1 MKRTLSIMSSA
12 VVAALLVAACDK
24 GERNSSAEKAP
35 QQAAEEIKD
44 VNSITIRPELAPRIK
59 VGYPTMIDLADKLQ
73 VPSRVEVDE
82 ERLVRVGSYVT
93 GRIIDLYVMLGDS
106 VNVGAPLARI
116 TSPELT
122 QAQLAYLR
130 AFSRSVL
137 TQKAAERAHH
147 LLAADVIAVAE
158 VERRESELEV
168 ARAEL
173 EAAKDQLRLLGV
185 DSAVLKE
192 LSKQGHILPSVTINS
207 TRSGIVIGRNVI
219 VGQVVQP
226 ADQLFQVADL
236 SSVWV
241 VGDVPEQIARDVRIG
256 QHVEIHV
263 PALGDISF
271 DGLIIFVAD
280 TVDPMTRTVMV
291 RTMVENP
298 QRKLKPDML
307 ANMHITDTLH
317 KTLVVPETAVV
328 RETNRDYVFVAKG
341 DNRFLRVPVEL
352 GPEVA
357 DMRPVVSGLTIEQS
371 IVLDGAFHLDNE
383 RKLAE
388 LE

>member
-1 MKRTLSIMSSA
+1 
-12 VVAALLVAACDK
+12 VLLVAGCGN
-24 GERNSSAEKAP
+24 GEPPASAEKQSE
-35 QQAAEEIKD
+35 QQNAEKD
-44 VNSITIRPELAPRIK
+44 FNSITLRPEVAPRIK
-59 VGYPTMIDLADKLQ
+59 IGHPTLVDLADKLQ

-93 GRIIDLYVMLGDS
+93 GRIIDLYVMLGD
-106 VNVGAPLARI
+106 NVKAGAPLARI

-130 AFSRSVL
+130 AASRTVL
-137 TQKAAERAHH
+137 TEKAAERAHH
-147 LLAADVIAVAE
+147 LLAADVIPIAE

-173 EAAKDQLRLLGV
+173 EASKDQLRLLGV
-185 DSAVLKE
+185 DSTVLKE
-192 LSKQGHILPSVTINS
+192 LVKQGHILPSVTINS
-207 TRSGIVIGRNVI
+207 PRNGIVIARSVI

-226 ADQLFQVADL
+226 ADQLFGVADL
-236 SSVWV
+236 SSVWA
-241 VGDVPEQIARDVRIG
+241 VGDVPEQIARNVRIG

-263 PALGDISF
+263 PALGDTTF

-291 RTMVENP
+291 RTMVENS

-307 ANMHITDTLH
+307 ANMHITDNLH
-317 KTLVVPETAVV
+317 KTLVVPETSVV
-328 RETNRDYVFVAKG
+328 REANRDYVFLAQG
-341 DNRFLRVPVEL
+341 NNRFLRVPVEL

-357 DMRPVVSGLTIEQS
+357 DMRPVLNGLTIEQS

>member
-1 MKRTLSIMSSA
+1 MKRTLSIVGSVALA
-12 VVAALLVAACDK
+12 VLLVAACGN
-24 GERNSSAEKAP
+24 GEPPAAAEKQS
-35 QQAAEEIKD
+35 QQQNGEEKD
-44 VNSITIRPELAPRIK
+44 FNSITIRPEVAPRIK
-59 VGYPTMIDLADKLQ
+59 VGHPTLVDLADKLQ

-93 GRIIDLYVMLGDS
+93 GRIIDLYVMLGD
-106 VNVGAPLARI
+106 NVKAGAPLARI

-130 AFSRSVL
+130 AASRKVL
-137 TQKAAERAHH
+137 TEKAAERAHH
-147 LLAADVIAVAE
+147 LLAADVIPIAE

-173 EAAKDQLRLLGV
+173 EASKDQLRLLGV
-185 DSAVLKE
+185 DSTVLKE
-192 LSKQGHILPSVTINS
+192 LVKQGHILPSVSINS
-207 TRSGIVIGRNVI
+207 PRNGIVIARSVI

-226 ADQLFQVADL
+226 ADQLFGVADL

-241 VGDVPEQIARDVRIG
+241 VGDVPEQIARNVRIG

-263 PALGDISF
+263 PALGEITF

-307 ANMHITDTLH
+307 ASMHITDNLH
-317 KTLVVPETAVV
+317 KSLVVPETAVV
-328 RETNRDYVFVAKG
+328 REANRDYVFLSHG
-341 DNRFLRVPVEL
+341 DNRFERVPVEL

>member
-1 MKRTLSIMSSA
+1 MKRTLSIMGSA

-35 QQAAEEIKD
+35 QQAAEETKD

-59 VGYPTMIDLADKLQ
+59 IGYPTMIDLADKLQ

-106 VNVGAPLARI
+106 VNAGAPLARI

-263 PALGDISF
+263 PALGDINF

-307 ANMHITDTLH
+307 ANMHITDN
-317 KTLVVPETAVV
+317 A
-328 RETNRDYVFVAKG
+328 A
-341 DNRFLRVPVEL
+341 
-352 GPEVA
+352 
-357 DMRPVVSGLTIEQS
+357 
-371 IVLDGAFHLDNE
+371 
-383 RKLAE
+383 
-388 LE
+388 